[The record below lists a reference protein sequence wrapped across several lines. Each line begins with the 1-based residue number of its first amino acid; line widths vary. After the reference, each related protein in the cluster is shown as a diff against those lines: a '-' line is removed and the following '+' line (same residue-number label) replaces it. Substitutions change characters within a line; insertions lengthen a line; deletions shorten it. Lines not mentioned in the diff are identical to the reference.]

1 MILKHQT
8 KSFVIDEDFHSIW
21 GDLDDETL
29 RALDEE
35 IRRDGFRDP
44 LVYWMHDGKKILID
58 GHNRLK
64 IAKMRGVG
72 MVPATEI
79 EFEDKSEAA
88 EWIVKHQRNRRNM
101 TDGQKYSAGLKLKKI
116 IEEEAKLRQRKAGG
130 DKKSSKVKSVWENS
144 PTPIPASNNAVSSNS
159 EKSKEETRTRR
170 KIAEAT
176 GLSDWQVRQG
186 DYIMA
191 HGTEKQKSDLGSG
204 EKTIK
209 EVYQETHEPPAPSR
223 RRRQPELK
231 PLPESPEATDYDLI
245 YGALSTLLS
254 IKDFEGFLETEEAKN
269 MPYKVIAD
277 AKYRLMEL
285 EKVNNEWN

>member
-8 KSFVIDEDFHSIW
+8 KSFVIDEDFHGIW

-79 EFEDKSEAA
+79 EFKDKSEAA
-88 EWIVKHQRNRRNM
+88 EWIVKHQQNRRNM
-101 TDGQKYSAGLKLKKI
+101 TDGQKYSAGLKLKKV
-116 IEEEAKLRQRKAGG
+116 IEEEAKKNRQSNLKRGSE
-130 DKKSSKVKSVWENS
+130 KSPEWENS
-144 PTPIPASNNAVSSNS
+144 PTREERSNDVAFSDS

-285 EKVNNEWN
+285 EKINNEWS

>member
-8 KSFVIDEDFHSIW
+8 KSFVIDEDFHGIW

-72 MVPATEI
+72 MLPATEI
-79 EFEDKSEAA
+79 EFKDKSEAA
-88 EWIVKHQRNRRNM
+88 EWIVKHQQNRRNM

-116 IEEEAKLRQRKAGG
+116 IEEEAKKRQCSKLRH
-130 DKKSSKVKSVWENS
+130 SLVWENS
-144 PTPIPASNNAVSSNS
+144 PTRAECSKDAVSDDS

-191 HGTEKQKSDLGSG
+191 HGTEKQKSDLSAG

-254 IKDFEGFLETEEAKN
+254 IKDFEEFLETEEAKN
-269 MPYKVIAD
+269 MPYKFIAD

>member
-8 KSFVIDEDFHSIW
+8 KSFVIDEDFHGIW
-21 GDLDDETL
+21 GDLNDETL

-79 EFEDKSEAA
+79 EFEDKAEAA
-88 EWIVKHQRNRRNM
+88 EWIVKHQQNRRNM

-116 IEEEAKLRQRKAGG
+116 IEEEAKKNRQSNLKRGPERE
-130 DKKSSKVKSVWENS
+130 KSPDWENS
-144 PTPIPASNNAVSSNS
+144 PSREECSNDAASGDF
-159 EKSKEETRTRR
+159 EKSRTRR

-254 IKDFEGFLETEEAKN
+254 IKDFERFLETEEAKN